1 VTLPARLGDGRP
13 VQAGPRR
20 RIDAVD
26 LARIPGKDIEANWLP
41 APKGPFSMILR
52 LYLPK
57 AEGLNKQWIQPPLKR
72 VQRFVVQQGQKVK

>member
-1 VTLPARLGDGRP
+1 
-13 VQAGPRR
+13 
-20 RIDAVD
+20 
-26 LARIPGKDIEANWLP
+26 
-41 APKGPFSMILR
+41 MILR